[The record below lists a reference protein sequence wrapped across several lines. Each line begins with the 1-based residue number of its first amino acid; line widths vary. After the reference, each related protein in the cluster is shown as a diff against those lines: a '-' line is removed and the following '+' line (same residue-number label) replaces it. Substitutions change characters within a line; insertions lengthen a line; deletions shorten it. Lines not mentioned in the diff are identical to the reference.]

1 MVCFEALDCFV
12 FSGFSEVVFVSF
24 FLFYSNLLL
33 VIHWYKFVWN
43 QSLIV
48 MRYLKYFT
56 TYLPA
61 AAVAISFL
69 HNDLWSWFAVVF
81 VFMGIPILELLLGV
95 SNSKLDEGSLALR
108 ANDKLYDYML
118 YIIVPVQ
125 WVFVVWF
132 CFSMRGTES
141 TLTVWEWFG
150 KVMAMGILCGSFG
163 INVAH
168 ELGHR
173 SKKMERFLAK
183 TLLLSSLYTH
193 FYIEHNRGHHK
204 HVGTPEDPST
214 ARLNETV
221 YLFWFRSMLQTWLS
235 AWRIENERMRRNGW
249 WVFGYRNEMLRF
261 QLMQGVLVFAVYCL
275 FGWWATFSFWLAAL
289 IGGVFLE
296 TINYIEHYGLMRK
309 KLLNGQYELVEPKH
323 SWNSN
328 HLLGRL
334 ILFEL
339 SRHSDHHYKSHKKY
353 QTLESIDH
361 APQMPTG
368 YPGMMVLS
376 LFCPLWFWVMNR
388 RVRAY
393 SEEVI
398 A

>member
-1 MVCFEALDCFV
+1 M
-12 FSGFSEVVFVSF
+12 
-24 FLFYSNLLL
+24 

-81 VFMGIPILELLLGV
+81 VFVGIPILELLLGV
-95 SNSKLDEGSLALR
+95 GNSKLDEESLALR

-275 FGWWATFSFWLAAL
+275 FGWWVTFSFWLAAL

-376 LFCPLWFWVMNR
+376 LFCPIWFWVMNR